1 MDQVRKVAHMSQA
14 AEGAYPKVTLYTKA
28 AFSAGA
34 GLFAQELAQGMA
46 KAGGTVLFV
55 APPAHDKRFERP
67 RPGLIRLRS
76 REELTRGPRWKRAVS
91 SLVRMATGA
100 IGCLRARR
108 QTRLLVVTI
117 PDPLVFTLPFLA
129 LMRLTGARIIY
140 IVHDPLPHAW
150 KLPMRLRWLENGA
163 FGAAYWLSSGLVVL
177 SEASRTALRL
187 AYRLGSKPVAVI
199 EHGVFV
205 IGTPRPA
212 PGNGLL
218 LLFGT
223 IRRNKGVLEAIE
235 GVLRARAQGAKVRLV
250 IAGAPDPVE
259 PDYWASCETLAR
271 SHPDAIELEIG
282 YVSDERLNALVA
294 SCDAFLMPYRD
305 FHSQSGVAMVAA
317 SNARA
322 AITSRAGGL
331 GDLICDGFA
340 AVPIDDPVDA
350 DAVAKAIL
358 GFAAQPIGDWN
369 ERASA
374 YRHKTIESRA
384 WPAIGKQYLNF
395 AAAIDAH

>member
-1 MDQVRKVAHMSQA
+1 MVGEVVTHMPGVAQ
-14 AEGAYPKVTLYTKA
+14 GAYPPVALYTKA

-34 GLFAQELAQGMA
+34 GLFAQELAQGMVE
-46 KAGGTVLFV
+46 AGGTVLFV

-67 RPGLIRLRS
+67 RSRLIRLRS
-76 REELTRGPRWKRAVS
+76 REELTSGPRWQRTLS
-91 SLVRMATGA
+91 SVMRMITGA
-100 IGCLRARR
+100 IGCLRARL
-108 QTRLLVVTI
+108 QTRLLIVTI

-129 LMRLTGARIIY
+129 LMRLTGARIVY
-140 IVHDPLPHAW
+140 VVHDPLPHAW
-150 KLPMRLRWLENGA
+150 KLPVRLRWLENSV
-163 FGAAYWLSSGLVVL
+163 FGATYKFSSGLVVL
-177 SEASRTALRL
+177 SEASRAALRS
-187 AYRLGSKPVAVI
+187 AYRLGSKPIAVI

-205 IGTPRPA
+205 LGAPHPA
-212 PGNGLL
+212 PGDGLL

-223 IRRNKGVLEAIE
+223 IRRNKGVLEAIQ
-235 GVLRARAQGAKVRLV
+235 GVLRARAQGAKIRLI

-259 PDYWASCETLAR
+259 PDYWAGCESLAR
-271 SHPDAIELEIG
+271 SHPNAIALEIG
-282 YVSDERLNALVA
+282 YVSDERLNELVA

-331 GDLICDGFA
+331 GDLIADGFA

-350 DAVAKAIL
+350 EAVATAIL
-358 GFAAQPIGDWN
+358 RYVAQPIESWN

-374 YRHKTIESRA
+374 YRQKTIESRA
-384 WPAIGKQYLNF
+384 WPVIGKQYLTF
-395 AAAIDAH
+395 AAALDAH